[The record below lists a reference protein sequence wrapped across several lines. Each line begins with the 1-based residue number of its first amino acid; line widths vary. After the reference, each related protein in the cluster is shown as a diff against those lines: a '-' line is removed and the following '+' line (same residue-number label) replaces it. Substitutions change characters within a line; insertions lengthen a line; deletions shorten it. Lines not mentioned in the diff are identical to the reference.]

1 MTENRGPGPQIENN
15 MKLLILGAGEY
26 GQLVKELA
34 RNQYPTID
42 FLDDN
47 SDAAIGKL
55 EEYQNLK
62 DQYQNAIVAIGNNE
76 IRHQWL
82 LKLEEAGYTLATLI
96 SDKAYVSPT
105 ATIEPGVIIEPMVV
119 VNANTTIKK
128 GSIISAGAVINHN
141 AVVNEGSHIDCNA
154 IVGADAIVPKLS
166 KLYYGQVFAKIGKPD
181 NWKFSE

>member
-1 MTENRGPGPQIENN
+1 

-26 GQLVKELA
+26 GQLVKELE

-76 IRHQWL
+76 IRYQWL

-96 SDKAYVSPT
+96 SDKAYVSPS

-119 VNANTTIKK
+119 VNANATIKR
-128 GSIISAGAVINHN
+128 
-141 AVVNEGSHIDCNA
+141 
-154 IVGADAIVPKLS
+154 
-166 KLYYGQVFAKIGKPD
+166 Q
-181 NWKFSE
+181 